1 MKNKKASMEL
11 GINAI
16 VVLII
21 ALALL
26 GLGIAFVTKL
36 FSASQSKMVRII
48 DRTELPIHA
57 DSTNKMVFDA
67 TNIEMKQGQDEVLIA
82 SVYND
87 ANSPTDN
94 QVQIVGSGCVQN
106 IVNQGGGVT
115 TAPIDPQYSQD
126 LSIASPA
133 QYIDARTDA
142 GFSILIHAG
151 NVQAS
156 YVCSLEATWTSGG
169 VPQYAAKQVFIN
181 VK

>member
-1 MKNKKASMEL
+1 MKNKKGSMEL

-57 DSTNKMVFDA
+57 DSVNKMVFD
-67 TNIEMKQGQDEVLIA
+67 TSNIQMKQGEDEVLIA

-87 ANSPTDN
+87 ANQPSDSP
-94 QVQIVGSGCVQN
+94 VQIMATSCIQSIDTGGYTSTNTIYPGPG
-106 IVNQGGGVT
+106 QG
-115 TAPIDPQYSQD
+115 IIIS
-126 LSIASPA
+126 SPA
-133 QYIDARTDA
+133 QTIDARTDA
-142 GFSILIHAG
+142 GFSLLIHAESIE
-151 NVQAS
+151 AS
-156 YVCSLEATWTSGG
+156 YVCTLEAQFYAGG
-169 VPQYAAKQVFIN
+169 QPQYAAKQIFID
-181 VK
+181 VS